1 MTFEECTALA
11 AAGKVCQMMAPDGT
25 WVKFDPKYV
34 ITNFRVAPELT
45 KNDGA
50 RVLLY
55 ALHCLERKV
64 ADFFS
69 GSGRW
74 VDLPEHGHK
83 SDPFLSYGS
92 KGFLGREQL
101 NTSDTVDGVTKYNN
115 PIFAKPRLR
124 DVFKSYFRIV
134 KRNSAEEGDGEV
146 VKKDVPEY
154 LVEMRD
160 IRGGEHW
167 ISLFHV
173 CYIKFKPGDQYNPV
187 SDDKERFEEDWCIA
201 GTPDFKCPKEG
212 TVFKLRMYT
221 NKFYANESM
230 WHDEPVRIQ
239 RIPTL
244 SKVTPSGGDIFHNL
258 VRYVIN
264 YLSILSDIDMNM
276 DNFAKFI
283 ENNMEKTTQATH
295 IVHTPEWKPKGKS
308 LVVYKQF
315 DEFRR
320 YRDAV
325 LGKYKYDTRGFHDY
339 HQTLGILVRY
349 FNNLYHGTI
358 DEVQEPYKGGY

>member
-25 WVKFDPKYV
+25 WVKFDPEYV
-34 ITNFRVAPELT
+34 IRNFRVAPELT

-55 ALHCLERKV
+55 ALHCLEQKV

-69 GSGRW
+69 GTGRW
-74 VDLPEHGHK
+74 VDLPEQGHK
-83 SDPFLSYGS
+83 SDPFLSYGG

-101 NTSDTVDGVTKYNN
+101 DTFDTVDGVTKYND
-115 PIFAKPRLR
+115 PIYTKPRLR
-124 DVFKSYFRIV
+124 DVFKSYFRIT
-134 KRNSAEEGDGEV
+134 KQDAPDDGV
-146 VKKDVPEY
+146 SKVIKKDAPGY

-160 IRGGEHW
+160 IIGGDHW
-167 ISLFHV
+167 IHLFSV

-187 SDDKERFEEDWCIA
+187 SDDKEAFEEDWCIA
-201 GTPDFKCPKEG
+201 GSPDFYCPEEG
-212 TVFKLRMYT
+212 TVFERRMYT
-221 NKFYANESM
+221 NKFYVNKSM
-230 WHDEPVRIQ
+230 WHDEPVCTQ

-244 SKVTPSGGDIFHNL
+244 SKVTPSGDDIFHNL
-258 VRYVIN
+258 ARYVIN
-264 YLSILSDIDMNM
+264 YLRLLSDIDMNM
-276 DNFAKFI
+276 DNFTKFI
-283 ENNMEKTTQATH
+283 ENNMDKTNLPTH
-295 IVHTPEWKPKGKS
+295 SVHTPKWKPKGKS

-315 DEFRR
+315 DEFRM

-325 LGKYKYDTRGFHDY
+325 IGKCKYDTRGFHDY

-349 FNNLYHGTI
+349 FNNKYHGTI
-358 DEVQEPYKGGY
+358 DEVRES